1 MVGRVES
8 RRRSRTHRKDAHPR
22 TLGAGNDRHW
32 RAAARSAR
40 HDHGHDAKLQR
51 DRRVEPCRSDPGNCR
66 RRAGADRDRARAA
79 DRGDG
84 AIRIQS
90 FLPDAIARAR
100 HDGASRLAPSRSY
113 PPRPGRRRVARRPA
127 PSGCGGKCS
136 AAMKIRRARNFRHG
150 RIEIIPM
157 IDVMFFLLVTFMLA
171 SLSMQ
176 SLNSITVNLPQGDAP
191 NLQHKEPVALTITK
205 DSKIFLDK
213 TPTTLATMAFTLKTM
228 LQGGPDQGV
237 VVNAD
242 GAAPEGTVVEAML
255 QARRAG
261 VEHFLIAV
269 KRE

>member
-1 MVGRVES
+1 MKLRKGRGY
-8 RRRSRTHRKDAHPR
+8 RR
-22 TLGAGNDRHW
+22 
-32 RAAARSAR
+32 
-40 HDHGHDAKLQR
+40 
-51 DRRVEPCRSDPGNCR
+51 
-66 RRAGADRDRARAA
+66 
-79 DRGDG
+79 
-84 AIRIQS
+84 
-90 FLPDAIARAR
+90 
-100 HDGASRLAPSRSY
+100 
-113 PPRPGRRRVARRPA
+113 
-127 PSGCGGKCS
+127 
-136 AAMKIRRARNFRHG
+136 G

-176 SLNSITVNLPQGDAP
+176 SLNSITVNLPQGNAP

-228 LQGGPDQGV
+228 LQGGSDQGV